1 MKSEMDSMRLDE
13 RQRLHWLMANRVTL
27 MLVGVVWL
35 AMIAWEVVYRA
46 TVPYFLIAMVP
57 VFAAVRFIT
66 FLYYSRQ
73 A

>member
-1 MKSEMDSMRLDE
+1 MKSEMDAMRLDE
-13 RQRLHWLMANRVTL
+13 RQQLHWLRANRVTL

-35 AMIAWEVVYRA
+35 AMIAWEVVYRG

-57 VFAAVRFIT
+57 VFAVVRFGT

-73 A
+73 N